1 MPYTAALHAAN
12 KANASFFDTNRK
24 YAPQYDK
31 LAMEGMKANSAERQ
45 QAMKSESSVRM
56 AGMKAVSQ
64 VNQAANKLNADLK
77 KQEIVNSGRMAGV
90 VAGAASKVAGVA
102 AYGAAGG
109 FDKPNRTKP
118 SEGIDYSSRI
128 EELRKRSARLRGEAE
143 DVLSGTNTKPD
154 TGSTTETPTTDT
166 PTKPTTDTST
176 KSTPKPAAVTWEGGA
191 FKPIEYL
198 SGDPNHKSSY
208 RADHGGS
215 NYHEHLAFGST
226 KERDAAMAKLREHGI
241 KIGSVNDGKHS
252 EHSYHYSDQAFDV
265 PGTNWAV
272 GEEAAGSKRVRE
284 ILGLE

>member
-1 MPYTAALHAAN
+1 MPYTGALQAAN
-12 KANASFFDTNRK
+12 RANAGFYATNRK
-24 YAPQYDK
+24 YSPNYGE
-31 LAMEGMKANSAERQ
+31 LAKVGMNEASKEKRA
-45 QAMKSESSVRM
+45 AMQSETSVRM
-56 AGMKAVSQ
+56 AGMRAVSN
-64 VNQAANKLNADLK
+64 VSTATNKLKAGLK
-77 KQEIVNSGRMAGV
+77 KQEIHNNARMAGV
-90 VAGAASKVAGVA
+90 VAGAASKVAGVG
-102 AYGAAGG
+102 AYAAAGG
-109 FDKPNRTKP
+109 FDKPTRTKP
-118 SEGIDYSSRI
+118 SEGMDYSARI
-128 EELRKRSARLRGEAE
+128 TELRERSARLRGEAD
-143 DVLSGTNTKPD
+143 DVLNGTNTKPD
-154 TGSTTETPTTDT
+154 KGSTTETPTTDT

-241 KIGSVNDGKHS
+241 KIGSINDGKHS
-252 EHSYHYSDQAFDV
+252 EHSYHYSDQAFVV